1 MVHLKDKNSIPLT
14 RGLYV
19 MPSLETAVS
28 ATGFKL
34 PSKDDMLF
42 MYVKE
47 VVSIAIFFWFGLKR
61 VKNKN
66 SNITVI

>member
-1 MVHLKDKNSIPLT
+1 MAKS
-14 RGLYV
+14 LYV
-19 MPSLETAVS
+19 MPSLEIAVS

-34 PSKDDMLF
+34 PSKDDMRF

-47 VVSIAIFFWFGLKR
+47 VVSIAIFFWFGLKKG
-61 VKNKN
+61 KNKN

>member
-1 MVHLKDKNSIPLT
+1 
-14 RGLYV
+14 
-19 MPSLETAVS
+19 MPSLETAIS

-34 PSKDDMLF
+34 PSKDDMRF

-47 VVSIAIFFWFGLKR
+47 VVSIAIFFWFGLKK